1 LFCTYLFTLILGL
14 VKVIEEYIENN
25 LKEKALKC
33 DQMERIDTNMT
44 KIVPIMMMTKQGAA
58 EDYFDNILQKYYSP
72 WDSKYCLD
80 TVESW
85 STDLA
90 DASAKD
96 FEFME
101 LLDTLLNDDQYRQRA
116 QNDEKFKKM
125 LRIALNLVYLRIW
138 KTSPDFEVFALKW

>member
-1 LFCTYLFTLILGL
+1 
-14 VKVIEEYIENN
+14 
-25 LKEKALKC
+25 
-33 DQMERIDTNMT
+33 MERIDTNMT
-44 KIVPIMMMTKQGAA
+44 KIVPIMMMTKQGAT

-72 WDSKYCLD
+72 WDRKYCLD

-85 STDLA
+85 ITDLA

-101 LLDTLLNDDQYRQRA
+101 LLDTLLNDDTYRQRA

-125 LRIALNLVYLRIW
+125 LRIALNLVYLRKW